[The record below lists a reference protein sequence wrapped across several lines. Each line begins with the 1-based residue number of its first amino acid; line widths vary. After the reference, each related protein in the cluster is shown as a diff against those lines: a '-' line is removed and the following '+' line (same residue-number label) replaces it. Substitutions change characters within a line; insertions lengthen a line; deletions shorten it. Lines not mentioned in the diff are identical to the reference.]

1 MRDLV
6 LAKQFKDDNIIF
18 ATQDLDGNINHKIIE
33 QSYKLEILKSNSL
46 AELTNIIE
54 MHSINTVVIDSY
66 DIDYTFE
73 RKLKEKTSVE
83 IFTLDDTYEKHHCDI
98 LLNHNIYA
106 DEKRYKKLVP
116 DNCELRCGKRFTLL
130 RDEFIQEKNKNNK
143 ISREDITVLVAMG
156 GADNLN
162 LNVKILDVLSSI
174 KNIYVDIVTSSA
186 NANLETLK
194 EYVEN
199 KENISL
205 HIDTNKMAFFM
216 NKSDLAIVT
225 PSVTLNEV
233 IFMNLPFIA
242 IKTAAN
248 QIYMYEYLVKK
259 KYFAMDKFDSNKIKI
274 FLKGLIDAK

>member
-18 ATQDLDGNINHKIIE
+18 ATQDLGGNINHKIIE
-33 QSYKLEILKSNSL
+33 QNCKLEILKSNSL
-46 AELTNIIE
+46 EELTNVIE
-54 MHSINTVVIDSY
+54 IYSINTVVIDSY

-83 IFTLDDTYEKHHCDI
+83 IFALDDTYEKHHCDI

-143 ISREDITVLVAMG
+143 NIRKETNVLVAMG

-162 LNVKILDVLSSI
+162 LNVKILEVLSSI
-174 KNIYVDIVTSSA
+174 ENIYVDIVTSSA

-199 KENISL
+199 EENISL
-205 HIDTNKMAFFM
+205 HIDTKKMASIM
-216 NKSDLAIVT
+216 NNADLAIVT

-233 IFMNLPFIA
+233 FFMNLPFIA
-242 IKTAAN
+242 IKTASN
-248 QIYMYEYLVKK
+248 QSEMYSFLVENS
-259 KYFAMDKFDSNKIKI
+259 FNLSRAV
-274 FLKGLIDAK
+274 LT